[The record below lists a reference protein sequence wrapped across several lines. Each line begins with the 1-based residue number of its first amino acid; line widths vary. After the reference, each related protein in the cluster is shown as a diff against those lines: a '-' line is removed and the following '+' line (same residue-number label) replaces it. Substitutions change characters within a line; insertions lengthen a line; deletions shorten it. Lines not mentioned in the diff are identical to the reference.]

1 MKKELLAP
9 AGDFET
15 LKQAIHHGADA
26 VYLGGKRFGARKFAS
41 NFDEEEMK
49 KAISYCHLFG
59 VKIYVTVNTMI
70 YEEELEEVLEY
81 VSFLYHHFVDAIIV
95 QDLGL
100 ISMVRKKFPNL
111 EIHASTQLHNHNRES
126 LRLLEELGV
135 TRVVVAREMSLE
147 EINQLDTSLE
157 IECFIHGAM
166 CVCYSGQCL
175 FSSLL
180 LSRSGNRGEC
190 AGICRLPFQLLED
203 GGNISTNGN
212 YLLSPRELNSMGH
225 IPLLMESK
233 VTSFK
238 IEGRMKS
245 PTTIGFIVSLYRKLM
260 DGYLKQR
267 PYLLTKEDQQHLLS
281 LFNREFTDGFLF
293 NSKQDQL
300 MNIKSPNH
308 IGYPIGRVVS
318 INNQKVEIVLSQAL
332 NQEDGIRFLES
343 ETGMIVNFLYDS
355 SDHLIRS
362 GNALDHVFLDHKV
375 SVHVGDT
382 VMKTLDR
389 DLLKQ
394 LESYSLRKIPV
405 QMQVVAHFPQ
415 SFILTVHDG
424 VHTVK
429 KEGAFLEKAAKTPT
443 TEERVLSQLKKTG
456 DTCFAVSDI
465 QIDMDSDLFIPISL
479 LNELRRQALEEL
491 QHLREN
497 DSYDDFEENVVL
509 FQPQQKDTVDRPI
522 VYTALVRTK
531 EQLLSCME
539 MEINEFYT
547 PDFSLYQEYKDQI
560 CIYYRPDR
568 VNRSYPIFQKERI
581 LASDLGAVF
590 AYGSCNDVVSD
601 YFLNVANS
609 SMVHQLNLFGVKR
622 VTLSIECSVDQ
633 VQDIVQH
640 CDASDIE
647 VILYGHI
654 EAMITK
660 YCPVSY
666 AFGKEKGSCNC
677 CHLGKSYSLRDRNGA
692 IYPLIQSKELTHIFY
707 HTPIERNINSY
718 RALGIRFFRFEFLH
732 ETATEVR
739 DVIKKQRKVL

>member
-157 IECFIHGAM
+157 IECFIHGAL

-382 VMKTLDR
+382 VMKTL
-389 DLLKQ
+389 
-394 LESYSLRKIPV
+394 
-405 QMQVVAHFPQ
+405 
-415 SFILTVHDG
+415 
-424 VHTVK
+424 
-429 KEGAFLEKAAKTPT
+429 
-443 TEERVLSQLKKTG
+443 
-456 DTCFAVSDI
+456 
-465 QIDMDSDLFIPISL
+465 
-479 LNELRRQALEEL
+479 
-491 QHLREN
+491 
-497 DSYDDFEENVVL
+497 
-509 FQPQQKDTVDRPI
+509 
-522 VYTALVRTK
+522 
-531 EQLLSCME
+531 
-539 MEINEFYT
+539 
-547 PDFSLYQEYKDQI
+547 
-560 CIYYRPDR
+560 
-568 VNRSYPIFQKERI
+568 
-581 LASDLGAVF
+581 
-590 AYGSCNDVVSD
+590 
-601 YFLNVANS
+601 
-609 SMVHQLNLFGVKR
+609 
-622 VTLSIECSVDQ
+622 
-633 VQDIVQH
+633 
-640 CDASDIE
+640 
-647 VILYGHI
+647 
-654 EAMITK
+654 
-660 YCPVSY
+660 
-666 AFGKEKGSCNC
+666 
-677 CHLGKSYSLRDRNGA
+677 
-692 IYPLIQSKELTHIFY
+692 
-707 HTPIERNINSY
+707 
-718 RALGIRFFRFEFLH
+718 
-732 ETATEVR
+732 
-739 DVIKKQRKVL
+739 